1 MAVAHRHD
9 GVGQYGFGQ
18 HYPGMAPPSSFNNF
32 GYDRRPKLEES
43 AEPMWPVPR
52 MQQPHQPQNQQ
63 GHADDRARDVGAF
76 PNGFSQPDFARQ
88 QGQHQPNYTYDGSSS
103 VLRNPVVY
111 SQPAQ
116 VPWGMGGQPSTTDYA
131 EYPTASFIAPM
142 AQRAQLPMHGHSSY
156 LGGANGAYG
165 ESSLASGSDVYPKV
179 MGAPSS
185 SATGGPYDHTPET
198 LWPLGPNS
206 LDAFAG
212 IPPPSGPVTRLTLTS
227 ADKGKLKSR
236 SSLPPPKQ
244 FKCSACD
251 AIFSRNH
258 DLKRHARI
266 HLAVKPF
273 PCGYCDKAFSR
284 KDALKR
290 HVLVKGCG
298 IGNKKS
304 GDVRKRAA
312 TLAKL
317 EHSEGGN
324 PNRAPYDGAPL
335 DTRGRDFSSFR
346 DDTSETHQQQ
356 QQQQQQHQPQQ
367 QGGFQGDASSS
378 RSFPGRL
385 DAAWPST
392 LSDPANASG
401 HPTADYTT
409 SRMGTN
415 DERAQASHGLQM
427 PQQGG
432 AMPPYGSQPQQ
443 QVQPYPSFSLGGS
456 EDAFQQS
463 QRPQLAGGLVNAF
476 TSPEGTSSSSPID
489 APHKHAISGGNLT
502 APGEGLDVKME
513 SKPTSR
519 PGSAKLMHSVPYGAP
534 PFPGVGGGVDNGA
547 MNAAGLGSEAGSG
560 FGGAFEGGEAKPRFG
575 PASYP
580 LAPMMSPSLGGPSDQ
595 DMGNA
600 HPLRRQPQQQ
610 QQQFGSYFG
619 NNAAN

>member
-1 MAVAHRHD
+1 MAVAYRHD

-32 GYDRRPKLEES
+32 GYDRRPKVEDS
-43 AEPMWPVPR
+43 AEPI
-52 MQQPHQPQNQQ
+52 
-63 GHADDRARDVGAF
+63 DVGGFA
-76 PNGFSQPDFARQ
+76 NSFSQPDFARQ
-88 QGQHQPNYTYDGSSS
+88 QAHQANYTYDGSSS
-103 VLRNPVVY
+103 ALRNPVVY

-116 VPWGMGGQPSTTDYA
+116 VPWGIGGQPSTEYA
-131 EYPTASFIAPM
+131 EYPTASFMAPM
-142 AQRAQLPMHGHSSY
+142 AQRTQLPMHGPSSY
-156 LGGANGAYG
+156 LGSSNGAYG

-179 MGAPSS
+179 MGGSAPTMAGS
-185 SATGGPYDHTPET
+185 YDHATET

-304 GDVRKRAA
+304 GDNRKRAA
-312 TLAKL
+312 TLSKL

-324 PNRAPYDGAPL
+324 PNRAPYDG
-335 DTRGRDFSSFR
+335 
-346 DDTSETHQQQ
+346 
-356 QQQQQQHQPQQ
+356 
-367 QGGFQGDASSS
+367 GDASSS

-401 HPTADYTT
+401 NPTAEYTT
-409 SRMGTN
+409 SRVGNN
-415 DERAQASHGLQM
+415 DERAHASHGLQM
-427 PQQGG
+427 PQAG
-432 AMPPYGSQPQQ
+432 AVPGYGSQTQAQ
-443 QVQPYPSFSLGGS
+443 SYPSFGLGGG

-463 QRPQLAGGLVNAF
+463 RTQLAGGLVNAF
-476 TSPEGTSSSSPID
+476 TSPEGTSSSSPVD
-489 APHKHAISGGNLT
+489 AQNTHAVSGGNMT
-502 APGEGLDVKME
+502 AAPGEGLDVKVE
-513 SKPTSR
+513 SKPASR
-519 PGSAKLMHSVPYGAP
+519 PGSAKLLNPVPYGAQS
-534 PFPGVGGGVDNGA
+534 FPVAGGGVGNTA
-547 MNAAGLGSEAGSG
+547 MNAAGIGNEQ
-560 FGGAFEGGEAKPRFG
+560 GGGIGTTFEGGETKRFG
-575 PASYP
+575 PGSYP
-580 LAPMMSPSLGGPSDQ
+580 LAPMMSPSLGGPDQ
-595 DMGNA
+595 DLGNA
-600 HPLRRQPQQQ
+600 HPLKRQQQ
-610 QQQFGSYFG
+610 QHFGSYFS
-619 NNAAN
+619 NNTAN